1 MYLQKSHSVQDH
13 LVRSRKERKL
23 SAFRDCGFCK
33 ASYQRHTS
41 VRLRLRSSRFRRR
54 EQKNHTRG
62 TRQSDSGYAV
72 LASEEE
78 NRKIIPETHVSLTQS
93 TQFLLQNKRTGK
105 SYQRHTSVRLSLRS
119 SRFRR
124 REQENHTRGTRQSDS
139 GYAVL
144 ASEEE
149 NRKII
154 PEAHVSLTQ
163 ATQFLL
169 QKKRTGKSYQRHTN
183 GGRIMI

>member
-1 MYLQKSHSVQDH
+1 MY
-13 LVRSRKERKL
+13 EYP
-23 SAFRDCGFCK
+23 C
-33 ASYQRHTS
+33 
-41 VRLRLRSSRFRRR
+41 
-54 EQKNHTRG
+54 
-62 TRQSDSGYAV
+62 
-72 LASEEE
+72 
-78 NRKIIPETHVSLTQS
+78 
-93 TQFLLQNKRTGK
+93 
-105 SYQRHTSVRLSLRS
+105 
-119 SRFRR
+119 
-124 REQENHTRGTRQSDS
+124 QSDS

-163 ATQFLL
+163 ATQFSL